1 MFWPNE
7 RASLFQIKLVS
18 IFVVR
23 LKGMRPLRL
32 GLAEYRTN
40 AVGQQSLL
48 CCMPSPVIIKK
59 PKDFVI
65 DRLTSLL
72 TVREHP
78 N

>member
-32 GLAEYRTN
+32 GLAEYRTD

-48 CCMPSPVIIKK
+48 CCMPSPVIIEK
-59 PKDFVI
+59 PKDFG
-65 DRLTSLL
+65 LTSLL